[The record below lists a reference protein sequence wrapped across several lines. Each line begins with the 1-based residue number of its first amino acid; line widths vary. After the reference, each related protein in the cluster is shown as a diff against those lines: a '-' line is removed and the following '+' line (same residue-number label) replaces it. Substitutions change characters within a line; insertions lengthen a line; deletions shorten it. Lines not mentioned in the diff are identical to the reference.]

1 MFAFKIFFLLM
12 LTVVVINACAPNLN
26 LQNRLSL
33 LHRQGSNAVSKGK
46 DEIGGMEIK
55 IEKINQNMD
64 SNVQT
69 IVRDRNNGS
78 IGAKIVVQDKD
89 TTSQTTPA
97 PRNTPQIPTTPDSTP
112 SIPRSKQSTLQTTE
126 VDIDLDIDQP
136 DGTTS
141 LDAKL
146 TKTIPQFN
154 ETASQTTQDPIEI
167 DQIDRATTTEP
178 IPQIN
183 ETTFQTT
190 QVPIDTDQIDS
201 TTATTSRTTQAP
213 IEIDQID
220 ELPTTEVNLTKSISQ
235 INETLSQTIPAGI
248 KIEEED
254 KTTTQAAT
262 KTAIIEPIVQING
275 TAFQTKQAATNATNA
290 ANATSAGTT
299 ATTTRVKI
307 SRATPGTAK
316 EPIKID

>member
-69 IVRDRNNGS
+69 IVR
-78 IGAKIVVQDKD
+78 
-89 TTSQTTPA
+89 A

-167 DQIDRATTTEP
+167 DQIDRVTTTEP

-190 QVPIDTDQIDS
+190 QVPIDIDQIDR
-201 TTATTSRTTQAP
+201 TTATTSRTTQVP

-248 KIEEED
+248 MIEEED